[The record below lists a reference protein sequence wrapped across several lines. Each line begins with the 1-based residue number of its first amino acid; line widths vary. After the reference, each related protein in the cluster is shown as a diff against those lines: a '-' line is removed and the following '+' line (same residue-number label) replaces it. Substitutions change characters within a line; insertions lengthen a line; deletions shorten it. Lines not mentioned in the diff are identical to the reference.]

1 MKLTYISM
9 NDDQRAGIRAQYRE
23 LLDSA
28 QTVDLLVQQYAEVG
42 RSQDDLK
49 VNKIFEIHMAKIA
62 LHDYKNR
69 TSNHAGAE
77 SVSGQGTVLLPT
89 KLAQKAA
96 GYANSNKKLQNSKG
110 NTYGGPGGGKGGPKG
125 GKGAAGGPCYYY
137 GEPGH
142 IAKDCKKKADIE
154 AGIVTPQAKGKAA
167 ARMRARLQGSLDAW
181 YVYRYCLRRR
191 PRPAAVNNSF

>member
-1 MKLTYISM
+1 M

-69 TSNHAGAE
+69 TSNHTGAE
-77 SVSGQGTVLLPT
+77 YVSGRGTGLLPSKQPGESLRRVWGILT
-89 KLAQKAA
+89 EGEEEARAGPKAA
-96 GYANSNKKLQNSKG
+96 KEAPE
-110 NTYGGPGGGKGGPKG
+110 GP
-125 GKGAAGGPCYYY
+125 AI
-137 GEPGH
+137 
-142 IAKDCKKKADIE
+142 IAENRA
-154 AGIVTPQAKGKAA
+154 TSRRT
-167 ARMRARLQGSLDAW
+167 ARRRPTSRQGSS
-181 YVYRYCLRRR
+181 RRR
-191 PRPAAVNNSF
+191 PRARARRAPQYCRGTPLGCILI